1 MNATLKGTAGE
12 RADRVNPRHAWVDVA
27 KGLSIVLVVLMH
39 STLGV
44 EAALGREGWLHAVVT
59 FAEPFRIPTFFLVA
73 GLFASR
79 AVAAPWRRTLDGKV
93 LHFAYFYLLWMSLQ
107 YGVKSGGV
115 AARDPAGF
123 AAGWLHNLVEPLGTL
138 WFIHVLPLFFL
149 AARLL
154 RSAPPLVVIAGAAL
168 LALAPVHTGWTTVD
182 EFAARFVFFCA
193 GWLGAPLAFALAG
206 RAAERAGATVLLI
219 AAWAVLNGALVALG
233 ASHLSAVHL
242 ALGFAGA
249 AAAVAAA
256 ALLVRFGAH
265 RALALAG
272 ERSIV
277 IYLSFFLPMAA
288 TRAVLVATGVVTDA
302 GLAAGIVTAAALA
315 VPLLLHAVLRAAG
328 VGGFLFER
336 PAWARLPAAAEGG
349 ARPRASARAA

>member
-1 MNATLKGTAGE
+1 MNATLSAGASDGA
-12 RADRVNPRHAWVDVA
+12 RPVNLRREWIDVA

-44 EAALGREGWLHAVVT
+44 ETALGREGWLHAVVA

-79 AVAAPWRRTLDGKV
+79 TVAAPWRRTLNGKV

-123 AAGWLHNLVEPLGTL
+123 AAGWANHLVEPLGTL

-154 RSAPPLVVIAGAAL
+154 RSAPPLLVLAGATL
-168 LALAPVHTGWTTVD
+168 LALAPVHTGWTTID

-193 GWLGAPLAFALAG
+193 GWLGAPLAFALAD
-206 RAAERAGATVLLI
+206 RAAQRARPALILL
-219 AAWAVLNGALVALG
+219 AVWAVVNGGLVVIG
-233 ASHLSAVHL
+233 ASRLSAVHL

-249 AAAVAAA
+249 AAAIAAS
-256 ALLVRFGAH
+256 ALLVRTGAH

-272 ERSIV
+272 QRSIV
-277 IYLSFFLPMAA
+277 IYLAFFLPMAA
-288 TRAVLVATGVVTDA
+288 TRSVLVATGLVTDA
-302 GLAAGIVTAAALA
+302 GLAAAIVTAAAVV
-315 VPLLLHAVLRAAG
+315 VPLLLHGALRAAG
-328 VGGFLFER
+328 LGGFLFER
-336 PAWARLPAAAEGG
+336 PAWARLPAG
-349 ARPRASARAA
+349 ADGATRPRPSASTA